1 MIILI
6 HVCIALSSILWTTLL
21 FLSPSRRKFLV
32 NYALIGATFASGT
45 YLVIATHSRLL
56 PACIAGIT
64 YLTAVTVGTV
74 LAHVRLERVRL
85 RVTDRYD
92 QHEL

>member
-1 MIILI
+1 MIVLI

-21 FLSPSRRKFLV
+21 FFAPSRRKFLV

-45 YLVIATHSRLL
+45 YLVISTHSQLL
-56 PACIAGIT
+56 PACMAGLA

-74 LAHVRLERVRL
+74 LAHVRLERVRV
-85 RVTDRYD
+85 RVAERTE
-92 QHEL
+92 QE